1 MERGRGG
8 AHHGRMETNG
18 MGDAASGGRRAKRGK
33 APMARGG
40 RGREARGDGSVRGGM
55 REGSWARGL
64 QLRGCATWTPKGRS
78 GDCSCEEEEQWAGR
92 H

>member
-1 MERGRGG
+1 
-8 AHHGRMETNG
+8 
-18 MGDAASGGRRAKRGK
+18 MGDAASDRRRAKRGN

-40 RGREARGDGSVRGGM
+40 RGREARAGGSVRGGM

-78 GDCSCEEEEQWAGR
+78 GGCSYEEEEQWAGR